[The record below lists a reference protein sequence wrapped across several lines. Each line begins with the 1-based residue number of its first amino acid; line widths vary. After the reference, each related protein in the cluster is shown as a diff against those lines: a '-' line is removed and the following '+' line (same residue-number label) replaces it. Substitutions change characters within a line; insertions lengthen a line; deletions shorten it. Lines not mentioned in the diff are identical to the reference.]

1 VKIKRGSTS
10 VRRLIF
16 IGDTSKTDGSGLANL
31 VYNSSG
37 LVAYYFA
44 GDLSNDVQITLATAT
59 LGTWTSGGFIAVDN
73 TTMPGWYEI
82 GIPDAALD
90 GGNEI
95 AIQLRGATN
104 MAPVNVY
111 ISLDA
116 VDYQDAAG
124 FGLSRFDAAI
134 SSRMAT
140 YTQPTGFLAATFP
153 ATVSSYAGGAVASV
167 TGAVGSVTARVTAN
181 TDQWGGVAVTGM
193 PLPTTSYTTPP
204 TVAQVVT
211 GVYAA
216 LPADHTVSGSYG
228 VRLILALNS
237 YRELQLTA
245 SYHAASVVHAFQ
257 PDVIDSTALAT
268 SAVTEIQTGLAT
280 LANQTT
286 IIGYLDTEVAAI
298 KVVTDKLNTGLVA
311 DGAVWQ
317 YTANMLEL
325 APAGG
330 GGAGDASQ
338 ATLLEVQD
346 TVEAIAASLSGVP
359 ITTTGRIADGGTI
372 TLYCGDD
379 LRVRSG
385 TQLTVQISDV
395 GGAIYDRL
403 SAAGVDLAWGA
414 SRRGLPASA
423 ISGTIASLTEV
434 GSGAAQSLAIVIEIG
449 DGGASLQPA
458 EDYTWQIESER
469 QHSTEVDQLV
479 EVEGSLVLRRRV
491 V

>member
-1 VKIKRGSTS
+1 
-10 VRRLIF
+10 
-16 IGDTSKTDGSGLANL
+16 
-31 VYNSSG
+31 
-37 LVAYYFA
+37 
-44 GDLSNDVQITLATAT
+44 
-59 LGTWTSGGFIAVDN
+59 
-73 TTMPGWYEI
+73 
-82 GIPDAALD
+82 
-90 GGNEI
+90 
-95 AIQLRGATN
+95 
-104 MAPVNVY
+104 
-111 ISLDA
+111 
-116 VDYQDAAG
+116 
-124 FGLSRFDAAI
+124 
-134 SSRMAT
+134 
-140 YTQPTGFLAATFP
+140 
-153 ATVSSYAGGAVASV
+153 
-167 TGAVGSVTARVTAN
+167 
-181 TDQWGGVAVTGM
+181 
-193 PLPTTSYTTPP
+193 
-204 TVAQVVT
+204 
-211 GVYAA
+211 
-216 LPADHTVSGSYG
+216 
-228 VRLILALNS
+228 
-237 YRELQLTA
+237 
-245 SYHAASVVHAFQ
+245 VHEFQ
-257 PDVIDSTALAT
+257 PDAITAAALAT
-268 SAVTEIQTGLAT
+268 SAVNEIQAGLAT

-298 KVVTDKLNTGLVA
+298 KSVTDKLNTGLVA

-346 TVEAIAASLSGVP
+346 TVEAIAASLSGTP
-359 ITTTGRIADGGTI
+359 ITAAGRIADGGTI

-385 TQLTVQISDV
+385 TQLTIQISDV

-403 SAAGVDLAWGA
+403 NAAGVELAWGA

-434 GSGAAQSLAIVIEIG
+434 GSGAAQSLAIVIEIV

-458 EDYTWQIESER
+458 EDYTWQIESEQ